1 MSKSLKILNLDKD
14 QLLNYIIKQLNFF
27 IPDQIEIDKLLLKKN
42 LPLALSRLH
51 KCINSVKLWNKDKF
65 DYLHSSQ
72 YCIFVYFLS
81 NTIWKQSGDTI
92 LPTKL
97 FILNKALNGIDLF
110 YEVEMPEHFF
120 IGHSVGIVLAKA
132 KYGDYLVLYQ
142 NSTVGKSR
150 GISPE
155 IHDHVVMYPNTA
167 VIGKSIISKGSIIS
181 QGTSVINQVTQKNKI
196 VYQGTDKELVY
207 KVPQGSIIDYF
218 FR

>member
-1 MSKSLKILNLDKD
+1 
-14 QLLNYIIKQLNFF
+14 
-27 IPDQIEIDKLLLKKN
+27 
-42 LPLALSRLH
+42 
-51 KCINSVKLWNKDKF
+51 
-65 DYLHSSQ
+65 
-72 YCIFVYFLS
+72 
-81 NTIWKQSGDTI
+81 
-92 LPTKL
+92 
-97 FILNKALNGIDLF
+97 
-110 YEVEMPEHFF
+110 MPEHFF